1 MVVNK
6 DKIRKYLDEGTLEY
20 NMMFNYLYEVDVS
33 LSPDRN
39 KLVIVFPSLV
49 TQVYSDFVESVDL
62 ATLSTFDQLN
72 SVIKNKI
79 YGFATIVTIRIV
91 IYFYERY
98 GIMFDIRAFKELE
111 EDNSDDETALNDLC
125 KGIVRTIEI
134 CMSTDEFKQFL
145 HTVGLAYMA
154 FFSSMW
160 KDINNITLS
169 SMNGK
174 LTRMR
179 IQTAK
184 VGSVYYIPNMKEF
197 MDDK

>member
-20 NMMFNYLYEVDVS
+20 NMMFNYLYDVDVS

-39 KLVIVFPSLV
+39 KVIVIFPALV
-49 TQVYSDFVESVDL
+49 NQAYSDFAESVDL
-62 ATLSTFDQLN
+62 ATMYVFDQLN
-72 SVIKNKI
+72 PVIKNRI
-79 YGFATIVTIRIV
+79 FEFATIVTTYIM
-91 IYFYERY
+91 IYFNERY
-98 GIMFDIRAFKELE
+98 GMIFDIRAFNELRK
-111 EDNSDDETALNDLC
+111 DSSDDETALNDIC
-125 KGIVRTIEI
+125 KGIVQTIGI
-134 CMSTDEFKQFL
+134 CMNTDEFKQVL
-145 HTVGLAYMA
+145 HTVGLAYMS

-169 SMNGK
+169 CMDDK

-184 VGSVYYIPNMKEF
+184 VGSVYYILNMKEF
-197 MDDK
+197 MDDE